1 MERAKGILYAALSS
15 STFGLAPLF
24 TLLLLGLGYSSFE
37 VLSYRWGVASLFL
50 GALALLAGRSFRL
63 SWPELRTVFFLS
75 LFRAATSLSLVIAY
89 QHIASGVASTIH
101 FMYPL
106 AIASGVASTIH
117 VMYPLAVALAMMCF
131 FREKGSVWVF
141 AAIGMSIVGAVLLSL
156 GNVDFTRGNT
166 TLGMV
171 SAAVSV
177 VSYGGYI
184 VGVRKSRAVGI
195 DSTVLTCYVMGLGAL
210 YFIAGG
216 LVTGGIRI
224 ETDGTAWLCILGV
237 ALPATA
243 VSNMTLVQAIKR
255 IGPTLTSVFG
265 ALEPLTAVVIGV
277 AVFGEPFTVQ
287 GAAGILLI
295 VAAVT
300 IVILHSG
307 RRKA

>member
-106 AIASGVASTIH
+106 A
-117 VMYPLAVALAMMCF
+117 VALAMMCF

-166 TLGMV
+166 TLGIV
-171 SAAVSV
+171 SATVSV
-177 VSYGGYI
+177 VAYGGYI
-184 VGVRKSRAVGI
+184 VGVRRSRAVEI

-255 IGPTLTSVFG
+255 IGPTLTSIFG
-265 ALEPLTAVVIGV
+265 AMEPLTAVVIGV
-277 AVFGEPFTVQ
+277 WVFAELFTAK

-295 VAAVT
+295 VAAVS
-300 IVILHSG
+300 VVVLRS
-307 RRKA
+307 RKG

>member
-1 MERAKGILYAALSS
+1 MERVKGILYAALSS

-24 TLLLLGLGYSSFE
+24 TLLLLGAGYSTFE
-37 VLSYRWGVASLFL
+37 VLTYRWGVASLFL
-50 GALALLAGRSFRL
+50 GSLALLSGRSFRL
-63 SWPELRTVFFLS
+63 SGRELATVFFLS

-89 QHIASGVASTIH
+89 RNIASGVASTIH
-101 FMYPL
+101 F
-106 AIASGVASTIH
+106 
-117 VMYPLAVALAMMCF
+117 MYPLAVALAMMCF

-156 GNVDFTRGNT
+156 GNVDFTQGNT
-166 TLGMV
+166 LLGMV
-171 SAAVSV
+171 SACISV

-210 YFIAGG
+210 YFIVGG
-216 LVTGGIRI
+216 LLTGGIRM
-224 ETDGTAWLCILGV
+224 ETDGLMWLYILGL

-255 IGPTLTSVFG
+255 IGPTLTSIFG
-265 ALEPLTAVVIGV
+265 AMEPLTAVVIGV
-277 AVFGEPFTVQ
+277 AVFGEPFTTQ

-295 VAAVT
+295 VAAVS
-300 IVILHSG
+300 IVVLHSG
-307 RRKA
+307 RRKV